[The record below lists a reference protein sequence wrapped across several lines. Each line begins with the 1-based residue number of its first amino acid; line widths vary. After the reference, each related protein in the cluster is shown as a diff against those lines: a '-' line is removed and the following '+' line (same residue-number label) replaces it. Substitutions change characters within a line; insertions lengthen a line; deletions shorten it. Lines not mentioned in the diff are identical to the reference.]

1 MTMVSVQIMTQT
13 FDTTKALYLQQS
25 QVFCR
30 TTGVFS
36 HFSLDEIF
44 SVLSIAHKGL
54 GIIPYNKYYI
64 VYCTVITK
72 KVAVEVSLPY
82 IILTLDPSMFALQC
96 PLRSLSKNEMDSLSC
111 EKGK

>member
-1 MTMVSVQIMTQT
+1 MTMVSVQNG
-13 FDTTKALYLQQS
+13 DATKALYLQQS
-25 QVFCR
+25 QAFCR

-44 SVLSIAHKGL
+44 SVLSTAHKGL
-54 GIIPYNKYYI
+54 GIISYNKYYI

-72 KVAVEVSLPY
+72 KVAVEMSLPY
-82 IILTLDPSMFALQC
+82 IILTLDPSMFVLQC
-96 PLRSLSKNEMDSLSC
+96 PLRPLSKNEMDSLSC